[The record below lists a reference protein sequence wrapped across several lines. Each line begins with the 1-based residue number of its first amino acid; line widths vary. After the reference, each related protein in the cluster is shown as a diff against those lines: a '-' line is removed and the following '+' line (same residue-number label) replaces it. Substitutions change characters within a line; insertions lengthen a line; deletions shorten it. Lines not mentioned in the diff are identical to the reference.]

1 MTEAQ
6 GEVYDIGFQR
16 YNGSRQ
22 GRTRAR
28 RALWANGVRT
38 SLGVGRGW
46 SSKVLPVLLIV
57 ALLIP
62 ALVFIVIA
70 AFVSTF
76 GLNEVGFAG
85 QDDYYRLILT
95 PLILLSAV
103 IAPELLCSDRR
114 SGVLNLYLVRPLTST
129 DYILARWL
137 AFLSIILLFV
147 YLPQFVLFIGF
158 IVVAADPL
166 AYLRDHWTD
175 APRFLAAGLAIAL
188 FSATLPMA
196 AAAFTTRRAYAAIF
210 VIGLFFI
217 TGAAGGVLSEVIG
230 GEAAAWLFLV
240 NIGFVPIHI
249 NNIIFGD
256 MSSSGPAGGLP
267 WSAILAWY
275 LILIAGPGVILWRR
289 YRTMGI

>member
-1 MTEAQ
+1 VTEAQ

-16 YNGSRQ
+16 YNGPRQ

-28 RALWANGVRT
+28 RALWADGIRT

-46 SSKVLPVLLIV
+46 SSKILPVLLFV

-70 AFVSTF
+70 AIVSTF

-85 QDDYYRLILT
+85 QDDYYRLVLT
-95 PLILLSAV
+95 PLMLLSAV

-114 SGVLNLYLVRPLTST
+114 SGVLNLYLVRPLTPT

-147 YLPQFVLFIGF
+147 YLPQLVLFIGF

-166 AYLRDHWTD
+166 AYFREHWTD

-210 VIGLFFI
+210 VIGLLFI

-230 GEAAAWLFLV
+230 GEPAAWLFLV

-267 WSAILAWY
+267 RAAILVWY
-275 LILIAGPGVILWRR
+275 LILIAGPGLILWRR
-289 YRTMGI
+289 YRKIGI